1 MAGASDIDFQKSIER
16 LLKSQPGWK
25 RAIQPPDKGA
35 KPGGKGVGRPASGAA
50 ALELVEEDAS
60 TRQYYDTP
68 VVLRTSDGLFTI
80 EVLPIKQVNL
90 RGGTQLRL
98 AEPPAEG

>member
-16 LLKSQPGWK
+16 LLKSQTGWK

-35 KPGGKGVGRPASGAA
+35 KPGGKGVGRLASGAA

-60 TRQYYDTP
+60 TRQYYAP
-68 VVLRTSDGLFTI
+68 VTLRTSDGLLTI
-80 EVLPIKQVNL
+80 EVEPIKQIDL
-90 RGGTQLRL
+90 RGNIPFRL
-98 AEPPAEG
+98 AEPQGE